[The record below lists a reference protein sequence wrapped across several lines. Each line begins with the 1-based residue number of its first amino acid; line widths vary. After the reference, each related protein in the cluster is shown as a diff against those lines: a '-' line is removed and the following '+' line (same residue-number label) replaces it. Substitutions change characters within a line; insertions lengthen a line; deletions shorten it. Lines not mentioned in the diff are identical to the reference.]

1 MPHALDKRVL
11 RIRLNVAELLDV
23 EAQARAA
30 GQSVNN
36 YVRTRL
42 GLQEMAVGKRTP
54 EERDREEDD
63 AMERLQR
70 LGVDANDYLPDY

>member
-1 MPHALDKRVL
+1 MLPQRVL
-11 RIRLNVAELLDV
+11 RITLNLAEMLDV

-36 YVRTRL
+36 HVRTKL
-42 GLQEMAVGKRTP
+42 GLQERNVGKRTA

-63 AMERLQR
+63 AMDRLQR
-70 LGVDANDYLPDY
+70 LGLDPQAYLADY

>member
-11 RIRLNVAELLDV
+11 RITLNVVEMLDV

-42 GLQEMAVGKRTP
+42 GLQERNVGRRSP
-54 EERDREEDD
+54 EARDREEDD
-63 AMERLQR
+63 AMERLKR
-70 LGVDANDYLPDY
+70 LGLDPRVYLPDY

>member
-11 RIRLNVAELLDV
+11 RITLNLAELLDV

-36 YVRTRL
+36 YVRTGL
-42 GLQEMAVGKRTP
+42 GLQERNVGKRTA
-54 EERDREEDD
+54 EERDREEED
-63 AMERLQR
+63 AMERLRR
-70 LGVDANDYLPDY
+70 LGIDPQIYLPDY

>member
-11 RIRLNVAELLDV
+11 RITLNVAEMLDV

-42 GLQEMAVGKRTP
+42 GLQERNVGKRSG
-54 EERDREEDD
+54 EDRDREEED

-70 LGVDANDYLPDY
+70 LGLDPRAYLPDY

>member
-1 MPHALDKRVL
+1 MPHALEKRVL
-11 RIRLNVAELLDV
+11 RITMNVAEMLDV
-23 EAQARAA
+23 EAQARSA

-42 GLQEMAVGKRTP
+42 GLQERNVGNRSA

-70 LGVDANDYLPDY
+70 LGVDPQAYLPDY

>member
-1 MPHALDKRVL
+1 MPHALDKRIL
-11 RIRLNVAELLDV
+11 RITLNVAEMLDV

-36 YVRTRL
+36 YVRTKL
-42 GLQEMAVGKRTP
+42 GLQERAAGKRTP

-70 LGVDANDYLPDY
+70 LGLDPHVYLPDY